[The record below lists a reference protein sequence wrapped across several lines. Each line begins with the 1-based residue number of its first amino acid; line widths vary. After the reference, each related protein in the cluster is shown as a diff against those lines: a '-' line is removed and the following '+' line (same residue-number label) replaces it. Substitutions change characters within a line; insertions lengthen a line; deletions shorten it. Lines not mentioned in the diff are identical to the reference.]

1 MALPSPRKAI
11 FVAFFLLN
19 RDKSRFLEE
28 LDPGAGGTSI
38 GEAGAGG
45 GEDGSALNI
54 SLLRGFHDLDHCNNH
69 GNAAG
74 TPPDR

>member
-45 GEDGSALNI
+45 GEDGSNFGALPSI
-54 SLLRGFHDLDHCNNH
+54 LLPVPEK
-69 GNAAG
+69 A
-74 TPPDR
+74 T